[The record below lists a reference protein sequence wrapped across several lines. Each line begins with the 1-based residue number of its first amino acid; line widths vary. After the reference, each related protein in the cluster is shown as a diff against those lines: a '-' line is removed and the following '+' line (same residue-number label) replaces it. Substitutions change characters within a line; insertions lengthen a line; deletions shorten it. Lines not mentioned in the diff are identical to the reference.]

1 MLVQDLLGRMRR
13 LGITFASI
21 ERRSG
26 LNASTMKRWRNH
38 EPRLG
43 NFVAVVESMGG
54 KVVVVWDEDKTA

>member
-1 MLVQDLLGRMRR
+1 
-13 LGITFASI
+13 
-21 ERRSG
+21 
-26 LNASTMKRWRNH
+26 MKRWRNH